1 MSAAQTP
8 DNVTVTVTT
17 KGASMADIRRALP
30 EYFTASVESAILA
43 TAAGTTGTEARKVN
57 LARALVGAA
66 LEKLQSGNA
75 AHALGNTTAALESLK
90 GKAAERVNN
99 ALSHV
104 MACPNKAMHKDPL
117 PAYTEKAGALFSEL
131 VNFLTPEAPK
141 PTTKTAPVNWKARAE
156 TAEQEVKT
164 LRDEVAALL
173 QALAAA
179 GAPAPAVVRP
189 LAQVTA

>member
-1 MSAAQTP
+1 MTTATNPVNATS
-8 DNVTVTVTT
+8 TT

-43 TAAGTTGTEARKVN
+43 SASGTTGTEARKVN

-99 ALSHV
+99 ALSIV
-104 MACPNKAMHKDPL
+104 MACPNKAMHKDAL
-117 PAYTEKAGALFSEL
+117 PAYAERAASLFAEL
-131 VNFLTPEAPK
+131 VGTLTPEAAPVK
-141 PTTKTAPVNWKARAE
+141 AKAAPVNWKNRAE
-156 TAEQEVKT
+156 TAEEEVKT
-164 LRDEVAALL
+164 LREEVAALL
-173 QALAAA
+173 QALAAT
-179 GAPAPAVVRP
+179 GAPAPAIVRP
-189 LAQVTA
+189 LAALTA